1 MTYKLFPV
9 YAFFCVKLNWQQWQ
23 LITKEFKIWKDDH
36 DYKEDATGRAE
47 MERHYEIIKI
57 KLHGD

>member
-1 MTYKLFPV
+1 MTHKLFPV
-9 YAFFCVKLNWQQWQ
+9 YAFFCVKLNWQ

-47 MERHYEIIKI
+47 MERHYEIIK
-57 KLHGD
+57 KTS